1 MVKYQGYS
9 EVKQNGHFV
18 DSWFFI
24 VKLLFPHPSSKDW
37 RELNK
42 TWVDRFL
49 GAAKKLSDK
58 KIFADLTEKS
68 FAQKNNCILNY
79 WRFARRITV
88 FDSLVTTPS
97 PQYGRP
103 NFVVK
108 SESKGHRL
116 KPYWKGVIT
125 ENKTEFKKRKQE
137 NKENIDSEGRRKS
150 TKRLP
155 YPSIRSW
162 ATNGIISPDQRDKYY
177 YADPAKTNTE
187 LLNSILEGKFV
198 ALHGPRSS
206 DTIES
211 GSDFAVAFNEWK
223 SVVIFIDEFDRL
235 YGTIDKVHDEFL
247 GCFRT
252 IKHAMSMN
260 VNYPI
265 LSVIIVGTF
274 GILELNS
281 SNTYDSPFN
290 VRDPFQNPN
299 LSEEQ
304 VQRLFEEFGSEHK
317 LNVESKVIE
326 DIYLQTNGHASMVCL
341 CGNLIEKIKLPD
353 NDDNFSFASW
363 KNLLFTSLNKNIYG
377 YVVFE
382 RMLTDLLKEE
392 SRPTVDLL
400 RLQFLPNLGPVTIT
414 RSKDLIHAHNL
425 VRQGILIVVEDQ
437 INTFMVASPLIRS
450 VILRY
455 VLPDIFKFC
464 PSTEIPKRT
473 DHNIDMLRALSDAVR
488 VFDKENIELAA
499 LHSYKTAQVPVG
511 GCSNVL
517 VPRES
522 VYQQQLAGTF
532 TNWISSIGFEV
543 MSQYHII
550 KRKKHSYSDL
560 VITAPSSWPGKPTVI
575 LELLATSTQKEL
587 DEHFERTLKYS
598 QLLKRSLC
606 IRDIWTVHF
615 TCEDEPNH
623 HWPTKEQ
630 RKKGLN
636 AIMFWHNRDFT
647 SVYMSAC
654 YNDENGNMIDITKEY
669 IM

>member
-1 MVKYQGYS
+1 MDTNEKRFWLDIGRSLQIC
-9 EVKQNGHFV
+9 N
-18 DSWFFI
+18 DSFF
-24 VKLLFPHPSSKDW
+24 
-37 RELNK
+37 N
-42 TWVDRFL
+42 
-49 GAAKKLSDK
+49 
-58 KIFADLTEKS
+58 
-68 FAQKNNCILNY
+68 
-79 WRFARRITV
+79 
-88 FDSLVTTPS
+88 
-97 PQYGRP
+97 
-103 NFVVK
+103 
-108 SESKGHRL
+108 RL
-116 KPYWKGVIT
+116 
-125 ENKTEFKKRKQE
+125 
-137 NKENIDSEGRRKS
+137 
-150 TKRLP
+150 
-155 YPSIRSW
+155 
-162 ATNGIISPDQRDKYY
+162 
-177 YADPAKTNTE
+177 
-187 LLNSILEGKFV
+187 
-198 ALHGPRSS
+198 

-235 YGTIDKVHDEFL
+235 YGAIDKVRDEFL

-299 LSEEQ
+299 LSKEQ

-377 YVVFE
+377 YAVFE

-400 RLQFLPNLGPVTIT
+400 RLQFLPNFGPVTIT

-450 VILRY
+450 MILRY

-464 PSTEIPKRT
+464 PSTEVPKRT
-473 DHNIDMLRALSDAVR
+473 DHSIDMLRALSDAVR

-543 MSQYHII
+543 MSQYHIT
-550 KRKKHSYSDL
+550 KRKNHSYSDL

-636 AIMFWHNRDFT
+636 AIMFWHNRNFT
-647 SVYMSAC
+647 SVYMGAC
-654 YNDENGNMIDITKEY
+654 YNDENGNMIEITKEY

>member
-1 MVKYQGYS
+1 MIKYQGYS
-9 EVKQNGHFV
+9 ALVSYLRSQAKWSFRGFLVLYHEV
-18 DSWFFI
+18 I
-24 VKLLFPHPSSKDW
+24 VSSSSSKDW

-58 KIFADLTEKS
+58 KIFADLAE
-68 FAQKNNCILNY
+68 
-79 WRFARRITV
+79 R
-88 FDSLVTTPS
+88 
-97 PQYGRP
+97 
-103 NFVVK
+103 
-108 SESKGHRL
+108 
-116 KPYWKGVIT
+116 
-125 ENKTEFKKRKQE
+125 EFKKRKQE
-137 NKENIDSEGRRKS
+137 NKENVV
-150 TKRLP
+150 P

-235 YGTIDKVHDEFL
+235 YGAIDKVL
-247 GCFRT
+247 
-252 IKHAMSMN
+252 
-260 VNYPI
+260 
-265 LSVIIVGTF
+265 IIVGTF
-274 GILELNS
+274 GILVLNS
-281 SNTYDSPFN
+281 SNNYDSPFN

-299 LSEEQ
+299 LSKEQ
-304 VQRLFEEFGSEHK
+304 VQRLFKEFGLEHK
-317 LNVESKVIE
+317 LNVESEVIE

-377 YVVFE
+377 
-382 RMLTDLLKEE
+382 
-392 SRPTVDLL
+392 
-400 RLQFLPNLGPVTIT
+400 
-414 RSKDLIHAHNL
+414 
-425 VRQGILIVVEDQ
+425 ILIVVEDQ

-464 PSTEIPKRT
+464 PSTEVPKRT
-473 DHNIDMLRALSDAVR
+473 DHSIDMLIALSDAVR

-522 VYQQQLAGTF
+522 VYQQQLAATF

-543 MSQYHII
+543 MSQYHMT
-550 KRKKHSYSDL
+550 KRNKHSYSDL

-575 LELLATSTQKEL
+575 LELLATSTSKKEL

-636 AIMFWHNRDFT
+636 AIMLWHNRNFT

-654 YNDENGNMIDITKEY
+654 YNDENGNMIEITKEN